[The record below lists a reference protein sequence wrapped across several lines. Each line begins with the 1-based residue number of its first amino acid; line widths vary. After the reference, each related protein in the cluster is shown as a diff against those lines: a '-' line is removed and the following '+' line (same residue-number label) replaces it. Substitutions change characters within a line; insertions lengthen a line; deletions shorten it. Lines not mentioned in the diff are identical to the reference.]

1 MSARATPKPEA
12 RPALTKRASLGPR
25 SLRVSLLLWLILPLL
40 PLALLLSVLIYWG
53 AEQAADSAYD
63 RVLRASALAIA
74 DRVIIGSNGLEVD
87 VPYAALEMLSSAAND
102 RIFYV
107 VKQLEPE
114 TIITGYETLAT
125 PTAQQWPQEN
135 WLAYN
140 QDFRNLELRS
150 LAIRAKAW
158 SAQGPIDFVVAV
170 AETNGERQA
179 LARSVLWQGMGL
191 LALIVLAA
199 VAVALIGIHR
209 SLAPLSRIEAA
220 IGRRS
225 DRDLRPLAH
234 PAPREI
240 EPLLSEV
247 NALLER
253 LKLALDSQKRFVSD
267 VSHELRTPL
276 AEIQTR
282 LDRLASEQP
291 HLARTYQGLKMQVES
306 TKRLTKQLLLLSSIE
321 TDAIENESFRRLDL
335 NALLREI
342 GAKRAAGLM
351 SAGFTPQFD
360 LPDEPVMVLGNALLL
375 ERAVA
380 NLLDN
385 AVRHGQS
392 PANIDLSLTTQ
403 DGKAC
408 LAVSNPAPTMS
419 AATLASLTQ
428 RFVKHSDHPTSS
440 GLGLAIV
447 LSVCQR
453 HRGDLQLTSQSGQFT
468 ACMVF
473 PIAETRSNSEP
484 DKRQSSASNEP
495 NATPQTNEPV
505 PS

>member
-1 MSARATPKPEA
+1 MRREAVGQTGGQSGPSAIAKMR
-12 RPALTKRASLGPR
+12 PR

-40 PLALLLSVLIYWG
+40 PLGLLLSILIYWG
-53 AEQAADSAYD
+53 AEGAADSAYD

-74 DRVIIGSNGLEVD
+74 DRVIIGSDGLEVD

-107 VKQLEPE
+107 VKRMEPE
-114 TIITGYETLAT
+114 QVITGYETLRT
-125 PTAQQWPQEN
+125 PSADQWTQDN

-140 QDFRNLELRS
+140 QKFRDLELRS

-191 LALIVLAA
+191 LAFIILAA

-209 SLAPLSRIEAA
+209 SLVPLARIEAA

-234 PAPREI
+234 PAPSEI
-240 EPLLSEV
+240 EPLLAEV

-276 AEIQTR
+276 AEIQTK

-291 HLARTYQGLKMQVES
+291 QLATTYQGLKMQVET

-321 TDAIENESFRRLDL
+321 TDAIENESFKRLDL
-335 NALLREI
+335 AALLRDI

-351 SAGFTPQFD
+351 AGGLTPQFD
-360 LPDEPVMVLGNALLL
+360 LPDAPIWVMGNALLL

-385 AVRHGQS
+385 AVRHGRS
-392 PANIDLSLTTQ
+392 PANIDLTLACQ
-403 DGKAC
+403 DRMAH
-408 LAVSNPAPTMS
+408 LAVSNPASTIAPE
-419 AATLASLTQ
+419 ALASLTQ
-428 RFVKHSDHPTSS
+428 RFVRHSDHPTST

-453 HRGDLQLTSQSGQFT
+453 HHGELKLASRDDKFT
-468 ACMVF
+468 ACMVL
-473 PIAETRSNSEP
+473 PMVPAPTPAAQAPTDKEP
-484 DKRQSSASNEP
+484 
-495 NATPQTNEPV
+495 
-505 PS
+505 PSP

>member
-1 MSARATPKPEA
+1 MNSGTHTQASFEPTKLAVSRL
-12 RPALTKRASLGPR
+12 RPH

-74 DRVIIGSNGLEVD
+74 DRVIIGTDGLEVD

-107 VKQLEPE
+107 VKRLEPQQV
-114 TIITGYETLAT
+114 ITGYETLRT
-125 PTAQQWPQEN
+125 PEAEQWPQEN

-140 QDFRNLELRS
+140 QKFRDLELRS
-150 LAIRAKAW
+150 LAIRSKAW

-170 AETNGERQA
+170 AETSGERQA

-191 LALIVLAA
+191 LALIVIAA

-209 SLAPLSRIEAA
+209 SLAPLARIEAA

-225 DRDLRPLAH
+225 DRDLRPLSH
-234 PAPREI
+234 PAPSEI

-276 AEIQTR
+276 AEIQTK
-282 LDRLASEQP
+282 LDRLAAEQP
-291 HLARTYQGLKMQVES
+291 QLAATYQGLKMQVET

-321 TDAIENESFRRLDL
+321 TDAIENESFKRLDL
-335 NALLREI
+335 AALLRDI

-351 SAGFTPQFD
+351 AGGFTPQFD
-360 LPDEPVMVLGNALLL
+360 LPHAPVWVMGNALLL
-375 ERAVA
+375 ERAIA

-392 PANIDLSLTTQ
+392 PANIDLSLTCQ
-403 DGKAC
+403 DGAAR
-408 LAVSNPAPTMS
+408 LSVSNPAATIAPQ
-419 AATLASLTQ
+419 TLASLTQ
-428 RFVKHSDHPTSS
+428 RFVRHSDHPTSS

-453 HRGDLQLTSQSGQFT
+453 HHGDLTLASYDDQFT
-468 ACMVF
+468 ASMILPLARRDANP
-473 PIAETRSNSEP
+473 PIPSPTKP
-484 DKRQSSASNEP
+484 L
-495 NATPQTNEPV
+495 ATPPNNKETPA
-505 PS
+505 S